1 MAEANEMYLVTSRRC
16 DCTLRA
22 REEEDSDEI
31 GERRE
36 VSSVRSGVRVV
47 AIVQAGGRTVLE
59 NGLYPD

>member
-1 MAEANEMYLVTSRRC
+1 MAEANEMYLVTSRCC
-16 DCTLRA
+16 DSALRA
-22 REEEDSDEI
+22 REEKDLDEI
-31 GERRE
+31 DERRE